1 MVTKRKSTV
10 KKNSKNAKLKTRVFK
25 KIKWT
30 QYLPALVIGVD
41 EVGRGCLAG
50 PVYAAACVLQNPSM
64 DRFLTDSKLLSEDR
78 RNFFSR
84 QIHAEHLVSI
94 QFATELEIETVNIF
108 KASLLAMKRSV
119 LELCQRI
126 DLTDYKEVLVMID
139 GKFTI
144 PDLAIEGIKLRQMAI
159 VKGDLRVSPISA
171 ASIAAKVARDRFMKE
186 LALTYKEYGFD
197 KHKGYAS
204 PFHRR
209 KIKEIGPCP
218 VHRKT
223 FAGVKEYL

>member
-1 MVTKRKSTV
+1 MAV
-10 KKNSKNAKLKTRVFK
+10 KKKTKTQILR

-30 QYLPALVIGVD
+30 RYLPALVIGVD

-50 PVYAAACVLQNPSM
+50 PVYAAACVLQNQSM
-64 DRFLTDSKLLSEDR
+64 DRKLTDSKLLSEDR
-78 RNFFSR
+78 RNIISK

-94 QFATELEIETVNIF
+94 QFASELEIETINIL

-119 LELCQRI
+119 LDLCKK
-126 DLTDYKEVLVMID
+126 TDMRRYEEVVVLVD
-139 GKFTI
+139 GKFVI
-144 PDLAIEGIKLRQMAI
+144 PDLAICGIKLRQVAVI
-159 VKGDLRVSPISA
+159 KGDLRVSPISA
-171 ASIAAKVARDRFMKE
+171 ASIVAKVARDQFMKE
-186 LALTYKEYGFD
+186 LAVAYKGYGFE

-223 FAGVKEYL
+223 FGGVKEYL